1 MGLAHDLLR
10 KGLLVFAADL
20 RRYELARRGHC
31 LIWFI
36 LFWWLFK
43 LYIVLYIVKVGNI
56 YIVHCLYNVS
66 LQMKMLNIVNT
77 NSHFLWITFA
87 LIFNPGSTSCKR
99 GGKCGGSSRAGK
111 EVISKY
117 WHMIIMQIII
127 YSSLFCCSIDLIVQF
142 KQELFDFL
150 ALRFEKTKVSFKQ
163 VATWP
168 NLLRSNH

>member
-1 MGLAHDLLR
+1 MGLAHDLLP
-10 KGLLVFAADL
+10 KGLLVFGVDL

-36 LFWWLFK
+36 SFWWLFK
-43 LYIVLYIVKVGNI
+43 LYIVLNIVKVDNI
-56 YIVHCLYNVS
+56 YIVQCTYNVS
-66 LQMKMLNIVNT
+66 LQMKTLNIVKT
-77 NSHFLWITFA
+77 NSHFLWKFFA
-87 LIFNPGSTSCKR
+87 LIFNPGPTSCKR

-127 YSSLFCCSIDLIVQF
+127 YSLLFGCSIESIVHF

>member
-43 LYIVLYIVKVGNI
+43 LYIVNIVKVDNI
-56 YIVHCLYNVS
+56 YIVQCTYNVS
-66 LQMKMLNIVNT
+66 LQMKMLNIVKT
-77 NSHFLWITFA
+77 HSHFLQIAFA

-111 EVISKY
+111 KVISHY
-117 WHMIIMQIII
+117 WHLIIMQIII
-127 YSSLFCCSIDLIVQF
+127 FSLLFDCSIDLIDQF
-142 KQELFDFL
+142 KQELLDFL